1 MQAFAI
7 SNYLQGAVQVAQVA
21 QKVRESIESAESDHY
36 AQFVKYGSV
45 ADHPASFYV
54 DVLHVR
60 FIARFE
66 YVKHINQGREFTSGQ
81 YAFFEKHGQDE
92 KRVDYMVRF
101 LAPNIVLTGG
111 DEILELAPMHDD
123 GGHQVG
129 RVRNAIARN
138 LLGYVID
145 NLETWSS

>member
-1 MQAFAI
+1 MLEQEEANQPGMAGAAFGFADMGPWQGGQAEF
-7 SNYLQGAVQVAQVA
+7 L
-21 QKVRESIESAESDHY
+21 
-36 AQFVKYGSV
+36 
-45 ADHPASFYV
+45 
-54 DVLHVR
+54 
-60 FIARFE
+60 

-81 YAFFEKHGQDE
+81 YAVFEKHGQDE

-111 DEILELAPMHDD
+111 DEIIELAPMHDD

-129 RVRNAIARN
+129 RVRTAIARN